1 MLPIEALA
9 EDASAMPFAVCV
21 EWAMMVKRFVS
32 IVYIVLTAPALEQ
45 NWCEKPKFELQVY

>member
-21 EWAMMVKRFVS
+21 EWAMMVKRFVRNIPS
-32 IVYIVLTAPALEQ
+32 MRKY
-45 NWCEKPKFELQVY
+45 